1 MRGRRLTGA
10 RTCGGRRALPAAQI
24 QRGEAR
30 GGGRGGRKEG
40 AVRGR
45 GGGWEP
51 RRRGGHGI
59 GAAVCVH
66 TCPPVSR
73 PSAVCE
79 CRLPVAPGG
88 SHVHTSRSHSG
99 GDYDVPVLPPSLER
113 GALRSPCTT
122 ARIYTQAKH
131 ADRAHA
137 PLAAAPARADPR
149 TRHHNMPTAPMHWRK
164 SVPTVPRVLISLSLR
179 SGGRW
184 TGPRAEGSESRE
196 RGPDSCMGPEQAPGG
211 PGASHP
217 PVCTR
222 REAQNARGRQHHG
235 IHQTY
240 ICERL

>member
-88 SHVHTSRSHSG
+88 SHVHTSRSHVHTSRARAATTT
-99 GDYDVPVLPPSLER
+99 YQCSL
-113 GALRSPCTT
+113 LRSSAGRSALPVQQPV
-122 ARIYTQAKH
+122 YTHKQNMPTPA
-131 ADRAHA
+131 RAHA
-137 PLAAAPARADPR
+137 APHADPR
-149 TRHHNMPTAPMHWRK
+149 ATYETPQYVPTAPMHWRK
-164 SVPTVPRVLISLSLR
+164 SVPTVPRVLSFSQSPVRRTLD
-179 SGGRW
+179 
-184 TGPRAEGSESRE
+184 GPQSR
-196 RGPDSCMGPEQAPGG
+196 G
-211 PGASHP
+211 
-217 PVCTR
+217 
-222 REAQNARGRQHHG
+222 
-235 IHQTY
+235 
-240 ICERL
+240 L